1 MAGTTTTPAVI
12 ATPEGS
18 QSVASI
24 NANRAA
30 AVAAGQNPYS
40 IASGGA
46 TNTSQG
52 AGLGMTPVITSNAA
66 TSDLNTNV
74 APSVD
79 AVNAAITA
87 QNQKLAADKATADAK
102 AQADAIAQQQQ
113 QAAQAKATLD
123 AQNAATKAAAL
134 AAANAGTGGGST
146 DGSKTETPTPAPK
159 NVQPYAD
166 ANGANPNN
174 WQTVT
179 NQDGSV
185 VTATKNSD
193 GTYTPV
199 DANTLAIGNAQAQLA
214 QTNQQYQDAYTQ
226 FANTTNAIINGT
238 VPLSA
243 GEQAQV
249 SSLQQQYQA
258 LIQQQTL
265 SNTSMQG
272 IANIR
277 GYQTGAAEYD
287 PTFQQKTIGSIVQ
300 GGLNKIADL
309 NTKMAGAVATLTDTL
324 KNNDLANIKAQFDEL
339 QTFTQNRQTQLQ
351 NTITTAQTAIKNAQD
366 EAEQATKDQLAALVE
381 QDTVSY
387 HDKQIAIQQATL
399 DEKTRVDL
407 QNGALGGAATTS
419 GQLPAVTMTAANVPD
434 PTAQTTFLAAL
445 PLDVAT
451 LVKGLADYTINPN
464 SSPQKQY
471 KGSSALSQAQMLSLV
486 KQYDPSYDEAQY
498 ASRAAYLKNLQS
510 GPLSQGV
517 ISANKTIAHLDT
529 FANSVSDILYNK
541 NSFSNVSN
549 AVGAFINEPGNT
561 QLQSQLNEA
570 STEANGL
577 KDEFAKFFKGTGATD
592 VNSINSWGNQLDIHA
607 TPGQLHGTVQGAL
620 NLFAGQ
626 LDTLNQQYTS
636 TMGQAPNTNQ
646 ILQPATITK
655 LSDFKNQGYDVDI
668 PGVLYAVTPNYSVDQ
683 AKAAYLKYG
692 GQDAQANLTSAAAQ
706 LQAAGLPVTPENI
719 LQLAQEQ

>member
-52 AGLGMTPVITSNAA
+52 AGLGVTPVITSNAA

-79 AVNAAITA
+79 AANAAITA

-102 AQADAIAQQQQ
+102 AQADAVAQQQQ

-159 NVQPYAD
+159 NVRPYAD

-185 VTATKNSD
+185 VTATKNSN

-366 EAEQATKDQLAALVE
+366 EAEQKTKDALAALVE

-486 KQYDPSYDEAQY
+486 KQYDPSYDETQY
-498 ASRAAYLKNLQS
+498 ASRQAARTNFASGAYSQNINSLNTAIGHLVDITTNFPKLSNGVFVPANYLKNEAAQALGS
-510 GPLSQGV
+510 GGV
-517 ISANKTIAHLDT
+517 TS
-529 FANSVSDILYNK
+529 
-541 NSFSNVSN
+541 
-549 AVGAFINEPGNT
+549 
-561 QLQSQLNEA
+561 A
-570 STEANGL
+570 STNINAATGELAST
-577 KDEFAKFFKGTGATD
+577 FKSGGATD
-592 VNSINSWGNQLDIHA
+592 TEIANL
-607 TPGQLHGTVQGAL
+607 GTVGTNSSPAQAKAFIQTGINLLASRLQAL
-620 NLFAGQ
+620 EQ
-626 LDTLNQQYTS
+626 TYTS
-636 TMGQAPNTNQ
+636 AMGKAPTTGF
-646 ILQPATITK
+646 LSPANMQS
-655 LSDFKNQGYDVDI
+655 LSTLKNQGYEIDI
-668 PGVLYAVTPNYSVDQ
+668 PGVNYTDPVAYTKSSPTNATELASVRKQFPNLSPAD
-683 AKAAYLKYG
+683 AL
-692 GQDAQANLTSAAAQ
+692 AQAQYNQAQ
-706 LQAAGLPVTPENI
+706 GQ
-719 LQLAQEQ
+719 